1 MQVLFDFSRGSKA
14 LAPRTSHLAPRNG
27 VIMTDAAATPS
38 KTEFVLARPN
48 LSVKDVLR
56 EAVTAGVALTSPYV
70 YKIRVRAGQGK
81 RAAKKA
87 AAMIATAPSPAA
99 KRSRKPRAPAA
110 AAAAPAPKA
119 VAPKLAARRG
129 RPKKVAAAAPLA
141 APVAAPKVVAPP
153 KVVAKRGRPKR
164 VAAPAAPSVSTGGD
178 AAAALRGIV
187 IEYGVARTRAIVD
200 EIAAKL
206 QALLAGK

>member
-1 MQVLFDFSRGSKA
+1 
-14 LAPRTSHLAPRNG
+14 
-27 VIMTDAAATPS
+27 MTDAAATPS

-48 LSVKDVLR
+48 LSVKDVLK
-56 EAVTAGVALTSPYV
+56 EAETAGVALTSPYV

-87 AAMIATAPSPAA
+87 AAMT
-99 KRSRKPRAPAA
+99 
-110 AAAAPAPKA
+110 AAAPAPAAKRGRKPSAPAAAPKAA
-119 VAPKLAARRG
+119 VAPKAAAPKVAAKRG
-129 RPKKVAAAAPLA
+129 RPKKVAVAAPVAALVA